1 MPFSHQCNFCSIDF
15 ISSKREAK
23 FCSLPCKGKY
33 FAEALIVR
41 NKARQKY
48 ADVPGLTRKQ
58 IAYRETDG
66 ADAKRDV
73 EKRHTLLVNLG
84 GKCVCCGYNKD
95 LRGLVLDH
103 INGDGYEDRK
113 RIKGKI
119 ARYYINNPT
128 EAKQNLQVLCAT
140 CNQIKSMENN
150 EHNRSRRVI
159 FNKAA

>member
-1 MPFSHQCNFCSIDF
+1 MDF
-15 ISSKREAK
+15 ISPKRHAK
-23 FCSLPCKGKY
+23 FCSLSCKGKY
-33 FAEALIVR
+33 FAEDTIAR

-66 ADAKRDV
+66 ADAKRDIT
-73 EKRHTLLVNLG
+73 KRHALLVALG

-113 RIKGKI
+113 RIGGKI
-119 ARYYINNPT
+119 SRYYVANMI
-128 EAKQNLQVLCAT
+128 EAKEKLQVLCAT